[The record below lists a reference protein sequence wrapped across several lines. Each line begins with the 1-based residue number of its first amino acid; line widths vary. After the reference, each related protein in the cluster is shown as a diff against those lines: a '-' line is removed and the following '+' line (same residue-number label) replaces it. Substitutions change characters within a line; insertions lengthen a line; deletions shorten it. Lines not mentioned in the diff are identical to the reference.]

1 MPEKNLISELSYKD
15 AEALLDSVIIEKN
28 HKLLNGTMD
37 NINESVIIC
46 ENPKVEICPM
56 RTEIFYIP
64 PNFLKDPTDD
74 SLKIVKRDI
83 EIYKENFEDLSKEAN
98 EFTEK
103 SFKMLTNLY
112 EPSNNI
118 KSEVNKL
125 LNQFEENIKNLC
137 APLISK
143 KEGIEKFDL
152 NKLNEEEK
160 DQFEYDKLSIIYKI
174 NDFLDES
181 DRLNKSYSKLF
192 KNINEAV
199 QIICEQIKQ
208 IPHTVSDLQDSIE
221 KGMSNFEEILE
232 NFTDPNDY
240 NNFHQSLLKIKN
252 SFIIINEKK
261 EQMQKEINENINNLE
276 SQYHLR
282 KKGLDSLR
290 EKANGYIKKLKSK
303 SDSIKNDI
311 INLRKKYSQEP
322 IELPD
327 LNASDIIINLI
338 IKSLDNSIIPIKNEN
353 NNLNEEIKNF
363 KILDIIPEKKTS
375 IDLLFIMDIT
385 GSMERFL
392 DQAKN
397 NIINIVETLPKKCPG
412 IMINLGFIG
421 YRDVDEIKEKNY
433 VDKDFTHNYEE
444 LKNSI
449 KDVFAEGGGDEA
461 EDIAW
466 AIERAL
472 DKSWKNNARF
482 AILFADCPCHGNQY
496 HNLDVSD
503 NFPNGVENR
512 RNIEELI
519 EELANKNIS
528 LYCTEITNKTK
539 EMYDIFKDIY
549 KNHNNCEFHIVPLN
563 SEKNLLNVVVEN
575 AAKVYSKQREKNIY

>member
-1 MPEKNLISELSYKD
+1 
-15 AEALLDSVIIEKN
+15 
-28 HKLLNGTMD
+28 MD

-232 NFTDPNDY
+232 NFKDPNDY
-240 NNFHQSLLKIKN
+240 NNFHQNLLKIKSN
-252 SFIIINEKK
+252 
-261 EQMQKEINENINNLE
+261 
-276 SQYHLR
+276 
-282 KKGLDSLR
+282 
-290 EKANGYIKKLKSK
+290 
-303 SDSIKNDI
+303 
-311 INLRKKYSQEP
+311 
-322 IELPD
+322 
-327 LNASDIIINLI
+327 
-338 IKSLDNSIIPIKNEN
+338 
-353 NNLNEEIKNF
+353 
-363 KILDIIPEKKTS
+363 
-375 IDLLFIMDIT
+375 
-385 GSMERFL
+385 
-392 DQAKN
+392 
-397 NIINIVETLPKKCPG
+397 
-412 IMINLGFIG
+412 
-421 YRDVDEIKEKNY
+421 
-433 VDKDFTHNYEE
+433 
-444 LKNSI
+444 
-449 KDVFAEGGGDEA
+449 
-461 EDIAW
+461 
-466 AIERAL
+466 
-472 DKSWKNNARF
+472 
-482 AILFADCPCHGNQY
+482 
-496 HNLDVSD
+496 
-503 NFPNGVENR
+503 
-512 RNIEELI
+512 
-519 EELANKNIS
+519 
-528 LYCTEITNKTK
+528 
-539 EMYDIFKDIY
+539 
-549 KNHNNCEFHIVPLN
+549 
-563 SEKNLLNVVVEN
+563 
-575 AAKVYSKQREKNIY
+575 